1 MTETAD
7 MKVFTTLEGYYAE
20 TQRTFAPCGSRIV
33 HCINPFPAKPGSEHD
48 RAQRVTFASMT
59 HARSV
64 ARQLQ
69 PQLDVRF
76 AKVTDTHDVSSGLI
90 EFDDHYWLER
100 TVTDLVDFKIPR
112 PLPIMMDVL
121 TAAPVE
127 PDDIFVFTN
136 VDIALVPG
144 FYGFLEAVFSRGADC
159 AIINR
164 RTISGMYEDEHDLP
178 LMSGEAGEP
187 HPGFDCFAFRGRLR
201 DALLPYDSCVG
212 ISRVMLPLVHQLLA
226 RADRPVVLLDAHA
239 TYHLGDD
246 RQWLHEDFA
255 DYTAHNL
262 REVNRVFQ
270 ALLDDLD
277 DPAIK
282 DRLVQRLLQAH
293 KASVFPSN
301 LRALAGL
308 QAPPS
313 PSRRNRFAR
322 RLRSLMRKLFSQ

>member
-1 MTETAD
+1 
-7 MKVFTTLEGYYAE
+7 
-20 TQRTFAPCGSRIV
+20 
-33 HCINPFPAKPGSEHD
+33 
-48 RAQRVTFASMT
+48 MT

-64 ARQLQ
+64 ARQFQ
-69 PQLDVRF
+69 PELDVRF
-76 AKVTDTHDVSSGLI
+76 VKVTDAHDVSSALI
-90 EFDDHYWLER
+90 EFDDHYRIGR
-100 TVTDLVDFKIPR
+100 TITDLADFKIPR

-144 FYGFLEAVFSRGADC
+144 FYGFIEAVFTRGADC

-164 RTISGMYEDEHDLP
+164 RTIPGIYEDERDIP
-178 LMSGEAGEP
+178 LMACETGAP

-201 DALLPYDSCVG
+201 DTLLPYDSCVG
-212 ISRVMLPLVHQLLA
+212 IGLVMLPLVHQLLA
-226 RADRPVVLLDAHA
+226 LADRPVVLLDAHA

-246 RQWLHEDFA
+246 SLWLHDDFA
-255 DYTAHNL
+255 DYMAHNR
-262 REVNRVFQ
+262 REVERIFQ

-277 DPAIK
+277 DPAMR

-293 KASVFPSN
+293 KPSVFPPR

-308 QAPPS
+308 QSPP
-313 PSRRNRFAR
+313 PLSRRHRLVR
-322 RLRSLMRKLFSQ
+322 RLRSVVRKVLPG